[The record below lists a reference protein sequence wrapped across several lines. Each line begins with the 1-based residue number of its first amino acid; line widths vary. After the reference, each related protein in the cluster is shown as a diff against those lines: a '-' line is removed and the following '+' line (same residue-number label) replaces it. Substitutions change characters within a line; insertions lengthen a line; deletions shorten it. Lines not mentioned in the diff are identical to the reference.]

1 MSTVACGNPLAPP
14 PTSFRPLGAS
24 ACPTTPGPHWTHV
37 TDLLNLLRSLHQ
49 FMPLGDCS
57 PVATHRKPGVRVQ
70 SKPLQPQLPG
80 CLATVAV
87 TSGAPQWRKT
97 PVATRRGGVGWSGW
111 GFCPALV
118 AMENIARRWAWPQ
131 GGSCCKALNGPRV
144 PSRVRSVLPLPRGS
158 PSGPSLSDSGQTS
171 VGWGARGGKGCILF
185 VQLVMNMDGTVI
197 SVNVHVFK
205 KRTYLFSEHQLWP
218 KHSQQIL
225 WSDIMWD
232 YGGVR
237 FSKAW
242 NFLIL
247 PCIFYTYEI
256 VHTVCTCIHFIHSR
270 LKPRQKYFTY

>member
-97 PVATRRGGVGWSGW
+97 PVATRRGGVGWGGVGGAFAPPWLPWRTSLGAGLGPKAGAAAKRW
-111 GFCPALV
+111 MGLECQAGCGAFFHSLA
-118 AMENIARRWAWPQ
+118 AARRAPACLTL
-131 GGSCCKALNGPRV
+131 GRHP
-144 PSRVRSVLPLPRGS
+144 
-158 PSGPSLSDSGQTS
+158 
-171 VGWGARGGKGCILF
+171 
-185 VQLVMNMDGTVI
+185 
-197 SVNVHVFK
+197 
-205 KRTYLFSEHQLWP
+205 
-218 KHSQQIL
+218 
-225 WSDIMWD
+225 
-232 YGGVR
+232 
-237 FSKAW
+237 
-242 NFLIL
+242 
-247 PCIFYTYEI
+247 
-256 VHTVCTCIHFIHSR
+256 
-270 LKPRQKYFTY
+270 